1 MQILFSLVE
10 SPFHPNFA
18 ALYQRLGILETP
30 FSSARNLHKALHKQ
44 TPDFFVGDF
53 IYGWANNYAGTNL
66 SNLDVTLATLQR
78 FAPKA
83 KVIVFTQPGDEP
95 HVLKLQELFAV
106 HAVLRYSAS
115 ENEMQA
121 VLELKPEAIMST
133 TD

>member
-18 ALYQRLGILETP
+18 ALHQRLGILETP

-66 SNLDVTLATLQR
+66 SNLDVTLATLQQ
-78 FAPKA
+78 FAPTA
-83 KVIVFTQPGDEP
+83 RVIVFAEASDEP
-95 HVLKLQELFAV
+95 HLCKLKELFAV
-106 HAVLRYSAS
+106 HAVLRYTAS

-121 VLELKPEAIMST
+121 ELKLKSE
-133 TD
+133 

>member
-78 FAPKA
+78 FAPQA
-83 KVIVFTQPGDEP
+83 KVIVFAQPGDEP
-95 HVLKLQELFAV
+95 HMFKLKELFAV

-115 ENEMQA
+115 EKEMQA
-121 VLELKPEAIMST
+121 VLELKPE
-133 TD
+133 

>member
-18 ALYQRLGILETP
+18 ALYKRLGILETP
-30 FSSARNLHKALHKQ
+30 FSSARNLHKVLHKQ

-95 HVLKLQELFAV
+95 HVLKLQELFDV

-115 ENEMQA
+115 EKEMQA
-121 VLELKPEAIMST
+121 VLELKPEAITSA

>member
-18 ALYQRLGILETP
+18 ALYRRLDIVEIP

-66 SNLDVTLATLQR
+66 SNLDVTLTTLQQ
-78 FAPKA
+78 FAPEA
-83 KVIVFTQPGDEP
+83 RVIVFTEPGDEP
-95 HVLKLQELFAV
+95 HLVKLKELFPV
-106 HAVLRYSAS
+106 HAALRYSAS
-115 ENEMQA
+115 EKEMQSI
-121 VLELKPEAIMST
+121 LELKPE
-133 TD
+133 

>member
-78 FAPKA
+78 FAPQA
-83 KVIVFTQPGDEP
+83 KVIVFAQPGDEP
-95 HVLKLQELFAV
+95 HMFKLKELFPV

-115 ENEMQA
+115 EKEMQA
-121 VLELKPEAIMST
+121 VLELKPE
-133 TD
+133 